1 MGTKTLYVSD
11 DDEKVWQALK
21 SRADDSNGSVSRIV
35 TDALRAYMD
44 AAREADGE
52 ARDVTVSLSKA
63 EQTTL
68 INRIRQL
75 LRRYGRDR
83 VAVAYS
89 RACYWEGAARG
100 RAKVRTAATLDA
112 DAQVDGGRRG
122 ADTKAQAGRRRVAR
136 RAPRKATGA

>member
-11 DDEKVWQALK
+11 DDEKVWLALK
-21 SRADDSNGSVSRIV
+21 SRADDTDGSVSRIA

-44 AAREADGE
+44 AAREADSE

-89 RACYWEGAARG
+89 RACYWEGAARS
-100 RAKVRTAATLDA
+100 RAKGKADAARDA
-112 DAQVDGGRRG
+112 DARVDGGRKG
-122 ADTKAQAGRRRVAR
+122 ADAKAETAKRRVAR